1 MDYSGLWE
9 KKDGRTICR
18 AFAAWEKL
26 SDSEVAGVVAGYAGG
41 GAFIQE
47 NFYCEF
53 NGDTPSKLIIDFTD
67 HISGTE
73 SSFDDLDDNA
83 IEAAETA
90 LDMLL
95 ALHDQDAWE
104 DAEQLLLV
112 DSESDE
118 LSHEGDDLIKAG
130 IQIPSFL
137 VKLFDHAGLTAR
149 P

>member
-9 KKDGRTICR
+9 KRDGRTICR

-41 GAFIQE
+41 GAFVQE

-67 HISGTE
+67 RVSGGE
-73 SSFDDLDDNA
+73 SAFDELDDNA
-83 IEAAETA
+83 IEAAESA
-90 LDMLL
+90 LDILL
-95 ALHDQDAWE
+95 ELHDQEAWE
-104 DAEQLLLV
+104 DAEQLVLV
-112 DSESDE
+112 DDE
-118 LSHEGDDLIKAG
+118 TDGLSLEGDDLLRG
-130 IQIPSFL
+130 GVQIPGYL
-137 VKLFDHAGLTAR
+137 LKLFDHAGLTAR